1 MRTKENTKIHL
12 FDKVRIKKTGEVGYV
27 VDISKNNYLIIERLE
42 DDNSDERLIYDV
54 YVNEVELISDFE
66 KH

>member
-12 FDKVRIKKTGEVGYV
+12 FDKVGIKKTGEVGYV